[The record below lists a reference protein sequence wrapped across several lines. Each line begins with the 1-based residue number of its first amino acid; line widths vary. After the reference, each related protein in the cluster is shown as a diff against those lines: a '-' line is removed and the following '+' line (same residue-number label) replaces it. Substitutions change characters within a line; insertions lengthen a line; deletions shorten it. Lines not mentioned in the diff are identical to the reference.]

1 MLLSIGIVI
10 EILVTT
16 VLPIGVGFWLNKKK
30 DVPWRVIGY
39 GALAYIVMQ
48 TVVSLLFVGFGLLV
62 ENDILPLQDPAL
74 RITQVALSIFLGA
87 VVGVLIRWLGMDK
100 IKEDLKNKRAAW
112 GIALGFGG
120 MEAIQL
126 VGLPLISTFWTMM
139 TNININPETTSLSP
153 EIVAQLG
160 EIWKTPFYI
169 PLAGSLERLG
179 ALVMH
184 LAVTVLIL
192 QVFKQNNKK
201 FLAAAMGV
209 ELLVNGLVAGLS
221 EAGLGYVWV
230 ILVAVI
236 LMVGNIYL
244 LRGMDAFDLEDEPE
258 LEIREA

>member
-230 ILVAVI
+230 ILIAVV

>member
-30 DVPWRVIGY
+30 DVSWRVIGY

-48 TVVSLLFVGFGLLV
+48 TVVSLLFVGFGPLV

-87 VVGVLIRWLGMDK
+87 VVGVLIRWIGMEK

-230 ILVAVI
+230 ILIAVV

>member
-30 DVPWRVIGY
+30 DVSWRVIGY

-192 QVFKQNNKK
+192 QVFKRNNKRL
-201 FLAAAMGV
+201 LAAAMGV

-230 ILVAVI
+230 ILVAVV

-258 LEIREA
+258 LDIREA